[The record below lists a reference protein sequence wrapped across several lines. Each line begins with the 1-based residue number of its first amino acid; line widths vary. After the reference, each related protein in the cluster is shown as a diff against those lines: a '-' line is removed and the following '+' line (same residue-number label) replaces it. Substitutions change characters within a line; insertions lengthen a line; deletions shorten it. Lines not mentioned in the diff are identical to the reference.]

1 LDKIPLTAR
10 RLSAYGLKMG
20 KVWAVSS
27 ASEAAEEA
35 RQYVNAEQA
44 KRQQM
49 GLGELPSLG
58 SLFANEYSAGSRTQ
72 AAILAELGIGDS
84 DLLDNEEFWCNYKG
98 GFALGGGHTV
108 TMRAVSEIPGL
119 VRQISAD

>member
-35 RQYVNAEQA
+35 RQYFNAEQA

-58 SLFANEYSAGSRTQ
+58 SLFANEYSAGSRVQ
-72 AAILAELGIGDS
+72 ATILAEFGIGDS
-84 DLLDNEEFWCNYKG
+84 DLLDNEEFW
-98 GFALGGGHTV
+98 
-108 TMRAVSEIPGL
+108 
-119 VRQISAD
+119 

>member
-1 LDKIPLTAR
+1 
-10 RLSAYGLKMG
+10 MG

-27 ASEAAEEA
+27 ASEAAEGA
-35 RQYVNAEQA
+35 RQYINLEQA
-44 KRQQM
+44 KRQQV

-84 DLLDNEEFWCNYKG
+84 DLLDNEEFW
-98 GFALGGGHTV
+98 
-108 TMRAVSEIPGL
+108 
-119 VRQISAD
+119 

>member
-10 RLSAYGLKMG
+10 RLSAYGLKMV

-35 RQYVNAEQA
+35 RQYVTAEQA
-44 KRQQM
+44 KRQHI

-84 DLLDNEEFWCNYKG
+84 DLLDNEEFW
-98 GFALGGGHTV
+98 
-108 TMRAVSEIPGL
+108 
-119 VRQISAD
+119 

>member
-1 LDKIPLTAR
+1 LTAR

-84 DLLDNEEFWCNYKG
+84 DLLDNEEFWQNYKG
-98 GFALGGGHTV
+98 GLALGGGHTV
-108 TMRAVSEIPGL
+108 AMRAASEITGL